1 MKQRV
6 VALVS
11 GHVQGVNYRN
21 YARGKAR
28 ELGIQGS
35 AENLLDGRVEVVAE
49 GEAEDLAAF
58 LEFLRRGPR
67 LARVID
73 LEVSYSEPTGLDGFS
88 ILR

>member
-1 MKQRV
+1 M

-28 ELGIQGS
+28 ELGIHGS
-35 AENLLDGRVEVVAE
+35 AENLPDGRVEVIAE

-58 LEFLRRGPR
+58 LDFLRRGPR
-67 LARVID
+67 LARVSD
-73 LEVSYSEPTGLDGFS
+73 LEVSYSEPTGLDGFN